1 MKNLKAMFLVLVVGL
16 SVSPVAYGWVAYS
29 TTYYP
34 APVYVERYYA
44 PPVVTYAPP
53 VVETSSI
60 GCDYFSVSTT
70 RVVEP
75 APVVYAPPVQTVVYD
90 TPVVTRS
97 INIGLPSIYV
107 GPRHCRSVYVGP
119 RCGPRGFYHGHYHGG
134 HHVARVRFHH

>member
-44 PPVVTYAPP
+44 PPVVT
-53 VVETSSI
+53 
-60 GCDYFSVSTT
+60 
-70 RVVEP
+70 
-75 APVVYAPPVQTVVYD
+75 YAPPVQTVVYD